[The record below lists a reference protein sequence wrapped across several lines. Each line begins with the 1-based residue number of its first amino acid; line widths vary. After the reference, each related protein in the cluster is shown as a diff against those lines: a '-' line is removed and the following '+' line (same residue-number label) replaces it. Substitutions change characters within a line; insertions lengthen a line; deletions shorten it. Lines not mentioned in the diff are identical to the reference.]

1 MFIEGICCRKSLFT
15 LITSI
20 HYITPPIP
28 IFFPMT
34 NLFFCRNIYNPNFL
48 WLWCCSRLRSWLCG
62 RCCRRLDRRSCC
74 GFRGRCSR
82 RFSRCRRLWRRGCRR
97 LRGRLGSRRRC
108 GFCRRCSCR
117 FYGCCSRRLR
127 GRAVAGRRLACG
139 ITAGAGLRCGRRF
152 CGCTRLR
159 YCATS
164 RT

>member
-48 WLWCCSRLRSWLCG
+48 GFRSCRRRSSRLGCRN
-62 RCCRRLDRRSCC
+62 CRRLGRRSCC

-117 FYGCCSRRLR
+117 FYGCCSRRLCSR
-127 GRAVAGRRLACG
+127 VAAGRWFTRG
-139 ITAGAGLRCGRRF
+139 VSGAGLRRCRRLRS
-152 CGCTRLR
+152 CTRL
-159 YCATS
+159 
-164 RT
+164 